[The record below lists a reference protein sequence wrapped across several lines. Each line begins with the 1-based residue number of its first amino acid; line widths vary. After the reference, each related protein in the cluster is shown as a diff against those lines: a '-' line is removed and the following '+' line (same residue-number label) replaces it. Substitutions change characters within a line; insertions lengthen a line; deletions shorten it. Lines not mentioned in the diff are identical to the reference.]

1 MEKTARRQQIIKW
14 QVILGAG
21 VCAFIAFCDLPG
33 GVIAADAKTEMVEY
47 IDRVWNETT
56 KQVDE
61 TNANHECEVLTRSM
75 LESGLKG
82 GDSPDKATWY
92 VLDESIKMNEFGHVG
107 KGYYIDIT
115 GYVNIILKDDIVE
128 YIKGYLKELTDLMG
142 IKVEFETQKRES
154 YIKVNMISDNNAILI
169 GKNGRTMSSLQ
180 TLVKQSIQ
188 NKLGI
193 RVNVILDANE
203 YKQKQEKNIERL
215 AIRLAKDVRK
225 TKIEVKMDSMNSYER
240 RLVHNVL
247 TNFKGVTTI
256 SEGEEPNRYVII
268 KPTEE

>member
-1 MEKTARRQQIIKW
+1 
-14 QVILGAG
+14 
-21 VCAFIAFCDLPG
+21 
-33 GVIAADAKTEMVEY
+33 
-47 IDRVWNETT
+47 
-56 KQVDE
+56 
-61 TNANHECEVLTRSM
+61 M
-75 LESGLKG
+75 LELKSKVYEGKNSEELLNKALGELNASTTEVYYSIKEEVSGSIFK
-82 GDSPDKATWY
+82 SKKY
-92 VLDESIKMNEFGHVG
+92 VL
-107 KGYYIDIT
+107 
-115 GYVNIILKDDIVE
+115 NIILKDDIIE

-142 IKVEFETQKRES
+142 IKVEFETAKRET
-154 YIKVNMISDNNAILI
+154 YIKVNMVSDNNAILI

-193 RVNVILDANE
+193 RINVILDANE

-268 KPTEE
+268 KPIEE